1 MTTPMIISLAVTVF
15 MIYLIMTE
23 KVPFGAPPIIACAL
37 MVLFGVTDI
46 QTAFRGFSNPSIIM
60 LASFMVII
68 AGLRKT
74 SFIAKFQNIVVK
86 MANKGGFKAYV
97 MMILV
102 VMLGTSLFGTG
113 STAWYV
119 MVIGLLTTI
128 PSSDNLPATK
138 FIMPAG
144 FACNHPLIPVNTA
157 LQFGYVLAVLEAG
170 GAAMSVSLPKFAF
183 ANFILSAAFFAW
195 CLFAYKLLP
204 SRAVEGAETA
214 APAAST
220 TAAAAEPQLTKK
232 QETITY
238 ICFILGIAG
247 MILYSFI
254 GDPGYALCAVA
265 ASVLL
270 FAGVLNFTEVRNEMG
285 APIILMSAGVI
296 GVAEAMGVTGLT
308 SLVGETVAG
317 MLGTNVNAFVLIFVF
332 CILTSVLA
340 TLTGSTIGTVLI
352 FAPMAVAT
360 CVNMGL
366 NPTAAAAAIVVS
378 GWNGHFLPIDGLPA
392 LCMGTGKYSLK
403 EFWKFTVP
411 QYFIR
416 LLALTAGCL
425 LMFPV

>member
-1 MTTPMIISLAVTVF
+1 MTIPMLISLAVTAF

-74 SFIAKFQNIVVK
+74 SFIAKFQGIVVK

-119 MVIGLLTTI
+119 MVIGLLSTI
-128 PSSDNLPATK
+128 PSSENLPATK

-144 FACNHPLIPVNTA
+144 FACNHPLLPVNTA

-170 GAAMSVSLPKFAF
+170 GAAMSVSLPRFAI
-183 ANFILSAAFFAW
+183 ANFILSAGFFAW
-195 CLFAYKLLP
+195 CLFSYKLLP
-204 SRAVEGAETA
+204 SRGIEGAETT
-214 APAAST
+214 ASATT
-220 TAAAAEPQLTKK
+220 TAAAETQLTKS

-308 SLVGETVAG
+308 ALVGETVAG
-317 MLGTNVNAFVLIFVF
+317 MLGTNVNAFILIFVF
-332 CILTSVLA
+332 CVLTSVLA

-392 LCMGTGKYSLK
+392 LCMGTGKYNLK
-403 EFWKFTVP
+403 EFWTFTIP

-425 LMFPV
+425 LMFPA

>member
-1 MTTPMIISLAVTVF
+1 MIISLLVTAF

-97 MMILV
+97 MMVLV

-119 MVIGLLTTI
+119 MVIGLLSTI

-138 FIMPAG
+138 FIMPAS
-144 FACNHPLIPVNTA
+144 FACNHPLLPVNTA

-170 GAAMSVSLPKFAF
+170 GAVIESVSLPKFAV

-195 CLFAYKLLP
+195 CVFAYKLLP
-204 SRAVEGAETA
+204 SRAVEGAETSSA
-214 APAAST
+214 AKAVET
-220 TAAAAEPQLTKK
+220 NLTKS
-232 QETITY
+232 QELITY
-238 ICFILGIAG
+238 VCFVLGIVG
-247 MILYSFI
+247 MIAQSFI
-254 GDPGYALCAVA
+254 GDQGYALCAVS
-265 ASVLL
+265 ASILL
-270 FAGVLNFTEVRNEMG
+270 FANVLNFNEVRNEMG

-308 SLVGETVAG
+308 ALVGETVAG
-317 MLGTNVNAFVLIFVF
+317 MLGSNVNVFILIFVF
-332 CILTSVLA
+332 CVLTSVLA

-360 CVNMGL
+360 CLNMGL
-366 NPTAAAAAIVVS
+366 NPVAAAAAIVVS

-392 LCMGTGKYSLK
+392 MAMGTGKYSLK
-403 EFWKFTVP
+403 EFWTFTIP
-411 QYFIR
+411 QYIIR
-416 LLALTAGCL
+416 LLALTAACL
-425 LMFPV
+425 MMFPA

>member
-119 MVIGLLTTI
+119 MVIGLLSTI
-128 PSSDNLPATK
+128 PSSENLPATK

-144 FACNHPLIPVNTA
+144 FACNHPLLPVNTA

-183 ANFILSAAFFAW
+183 ANFILSAGFFAW

-214 APAAST
+214 SAAST
-220 TAAAAEPQLTKK
+220 TAAVESQLTKK

-265 ASVLL
+265 AAILL

-308 SLVGETVAG
+308 ALVGETVAG
-317 MLGTNVNAFVLIFVF
+317 MLGTNVNAFILIFVF
-332 CILTSVLA
+332 CVLTSVLA

-416 LLALTAGCL
+416 LIALTAGCL
-425 LMFPV
+425 LMFPA

>member
-1 MTTPMIISLAVTVF
+1 MTTPMIISLLVTAF

-74 SFIAKFQNIVVK
+74 SFIAKFQNIVVQ

-97 MMILV
+97 MMVLV

-119 MVIGLLTTI
+119 MVIGLLSTI

-138 FIMPAG
+138 FIMPAS
-144 FACNHPLIPVNTA
+144 FACNHPLLPVNTA

-170 GAAMSVSLPKFAF
+170 GAVIESVSLPKFAV

-195 CLFAYKLLP
+195 CVFAYKLLP
-204 SRAVEGAETA
+204 SRAVEGAETT
-214 APAAST
+214 ST
-220 TAAAAEPQLTKK
+220 AKVVETQLTKK
-232 QETITY
+232 QEMITY
-238 ICFILGIAG
+238 ICFVLGIAG
-247 MILYSFI
+247 MIAQSFI
-254 GDPGYALCAVA
+254 GDQGYALCAVS
-265 ASVLL
+265 ASILL
-270 FAGVLNFTEVRNEMG
+270 FAGVLNFNEVRNEMG

-308 SLVGETVAG
+308 ALVGETVAG
-317 MLGTNVNAFVLIFVF
+317 MLGSNVNVFILIFVF
-332 CILTSVLA
+332 CVLTSVLA

-360 CVNMGL
+360 CLNMGL
-366 NPTAAAAAIVVS
+366 NPVAAAAAIVVS

-392 LCMGTGKYSLK
+392 MAMGTGKYNLK
-403 EFWKFTVP
+403 EFWTFTIP
-411 QYFIR
+411 QYIIR
-416 LLALTAGCL
+416 LLALTAACL
-425 LMFPV
+425 MMFPA

>member
-1 MTTPMIISLAVTVF
+1 MIISLLVTVF

-46 QTAFRGFSNPSIIM
+46 PTAFRGFSNPSIIM

-74 SFIAKFQNIVVK
+74 SFIAKFQNVVVQ

-97 MMILV
+97 MMVLV

-119 MVIGLLTTI
+119 MVIGLLSTI

-138 FIMPAG
+138 FIMPAS
-144 FACNHPLIPVNTA
+144 FACNHPLLPVNTA

-170 GAAMSVSLPKFAF
+170 GAVIESVSLPKFAI
-183 ANFILSAAFFAW
+183 ANFALSAAFFAW
-195 CLFAYKLLP
+195 CFFAYKLLP
-204 SRAVEGAETA
+204 SRAVEGAETS
-214 APAAST
+214 ASAT
-220 TAAAAEPQLTKK
+220 TAAVETKLTKT
-232 QETITY
+232 QEMITY
-238 ICFILGIAG
+238 VCFVLGIAG
-247 MILYSFI
+247 MIAQSFI
-254 GDPGYALCAVA
+254 GDQGYALCAVA

-270 FAGVLNFTEVRNEMG
+270 FAGVLNFNEVRNEMG

-308 SLVGETVAG
+308 ALVGETVAG
-317 MLGTNVNAFVLIFVF
+317 MLGSNVNVFILIFVF
-332 CILTSVLA
+332 CVLTSVLA

-360 CVNMGL
+360 CLNMGL
-366 NPTAAAAAIVVS
+366 NPVAAAAAIVVS

-392 LCMGTGKYSLK
+392 MAMGTGKYSLK
-403 EFWKFTVP
+403 EFWLFTIP

-416 LLALTAGCL
+416 LLALTAACL
-425 LMFPV
+425 LMFPA

>member
-1 MTTPMIISLAVTVF
+1 MTTPMIISLLVTAF

-74 SFIAKFQNIVVK
+74 SFIAKFQNIVVQ

-97 MMILV
+97 MMVLV

-119 MVIGLLTTI
+119 MVIGLLSTI

-138 FIMPAG
+138 FIMPAS
-144 FACNHPLIPVNTA
+144 FACNHPLLPVNTA

-170 GAAMSVSLPKFAF
+170 GAVIQSVSLPKFAV

-195 CLFAYKLLP
+195 CVFAYKLLP
-204 SRAVEGAETA
+204 SRAVEGAETT
-214 APAAST
+214 ST
-220 TAAAAEPQLTKK
+220 AKVVETQLTKK
-232 QETITY
+232 QEMITY
-238 ICFILGIAG
+238 ICFVLGIAG
-247 MILYSFI
+247 MIAQSFI
-254 GDPGYALCAVA
+254 GDQGYALCAVS
-265 ASVLL
+265 ASILL
-270 FAGVLNFTEVRNEMG
+270 FAGVLNFNEVRNEMG

-308 SLVGETVAG
+308 ALVGETVAG
-317 MLGTNVNAFVLIFVF
+317 MLGSNVNVFILIFVF
-332 CILTSVLA
+332 CVLTSVLA

-360 CVNMGL
+360 CLNMGL
-366 NPTAAAAAIVVS
+366 NPVAAAAAIVVS

-392 LCMGTGKYSLK
+392 MAMGTGKYNLK
-403 EFWKFTVP
+403 EFWTFTIP
-411 QYFIR
+411 QYIIR
-416 LLALTAGCL
+416 LLALTAACL
-425 LMFPV
+425 MMFPA

>member
-1 MTTPMIISLAVTVF
+1 MIISLLVTAF

-74 SFIAKFQNIVVK
+74 SFIAKFQNIVVQ

-97 MMILV
+97 MMVLV

-119 MVIGLLTTI
+119 MVIGLLSTI

-138 FIMPAG
+138 FIMPAS
-144 FACNHPLIPVNTA
+144 FACNHPLLPVNTA

-170 GAAMSVSLPKFAF
+170 GAVIESVSLPKFAV

-195 CLFAYKLLP
+195 CVFAYKLLP
-204 SRAVEGAETA
+204 SRAVEGAETT
-214 APAAST
+214 ST
-220 TAAAAEPQLTKK
+220 AKVVETQLTKK
-232 QETITY
+232 QEMITY
-238 ICFILGIAG
+238 ICFVLGIAG
-247 MILYSFI
+247 MIAQSFI
-254 GDPGYALCAVA
+254 GDQGYALCAVS
-265 ASVLL
+265 ASILL
-270 FAGVLNFTEVRNEMG
+270 FAGVLNFNEVRNEMG

-308 SLVGETVAG
+308 ALVGETVAG
-317 MLGTNVNAFVLIFVF
+317 MLGSNVNVFILIFVF
-332 CILTSVLA
+332 CVLTSVLA

-360 CVNMGL
+360 CLNMGL
-366 NPTAAAAAIVVS
+366 NPVAAAAAIVVS

-392 LCMGTGKYSLK
+392 MAMGTGKYNLK
-403 EFWKFTVP
+403 EFWTFTIP
-411 QYFIR
+411 QYIIR
-416 LLALTAGCL
+416 LLALTAACL
-425 LMFPV
+425 MMFPA